1 MSPDTSDPESKIQKL
16 LKENR
21 ILQKKLKRS
30 EINRTHLGE
39 VNEKN
44 QNFLAKTL
52 VELEEANE
60 TIKTQHKRMER
71 ELSVGHEIQMS
82 MLPLIFP
89 AFPNRTE
96 FTIYAKLIPA
106 REVGGDFY
114 DFYLLDD
121 EHICFCVADVSEK
134 GVPAAL
140 FMAVAKT
147 LIKSRSFDD
156 SSPASIITHV
166 NDEMASDNPSCMF
179 VTLFIGI
186 LNIKTGEMTFTNA
199 GHNPPFVVRS
209 GGQVERL
216 GQRHGPV
223 VGAVEGV
230 VYEESELDLAPGD
243 YLFMYTDGIT
253 EAMDPEKNLY
263 SEDRLV
269 CYLEALG
276 EDGIEDVVGGI
287 ITEVEKFGETTEQ
300 ADDQTVLAVQYNGLE
315 NIPREHLLKFTM
327 VNEIPEIA
335 VAINR
340 FNDFAEENQL
350 PEQVQQ
356 QMNMV
361 LDELLSNTIS
371 YAFQNDEKHE
381 IELRI
386 EKAEGRLLI
395 TINDD
400 GIPFNPLKAEA
411 PDTGLSMDDR
421 EPGGLGI
428 LLVRN
433 MVDDIEY
440 KRRIDGNQI
449 TLVKRLDSDDSA

>member
-223 VGAVEGV
+223 VGALEGV

-269 CYLEALG
+269 IYLEGLDK
-276 EDGIEDVVGGI
+276 DGIEDVVGGI

>member
-223 VGAVEGV
+223 VGALEGV

-269 CYLEALG
+269 IYLEGLDK
-276 EDGIEDVVGGI
+276 DGIEDVVGGI

-433 MVDDIEY
+433 LVDDIEY

>member
-223 VGAVEGV
+223 VGALEGV

-269 CYLEALG
+269 IYLEGLDK
-276 EDGIEDVVGGI
+276 DGIEDVVGGI

-411 PDTGLSMDDR
+411 PDTGLSMEDR